1 MITKSQILSLV
12 PHKNLSIKVWESE
25 KLIPEIKLKLLKIA
39 QDFYA
44 YLGINAPL
52 LDVTLTGSLANF
64 NYTTESDFDLHLIID
79 YQAVDEN
86 EDLVEKFLSAKK
98 TVWNNKHDIK
108 IKGHEVELYA
118 QNNSEPHHSTG
129 VYSIIK
135 DVWIEQPQ
143 RVRGV
148 NNVEPAKKKA
158 KHLMREIN
166 IILKSQNRMPRIEKM
181 KEKIRNMR
189 QAGLERAGEYSAE
202 NLAFKLLRRTSYIK
216 KLYDAYNSDYDAYM
230 SLNESLIK

>member
-12 PHKNLSIKVWESE
+12 PHKNLSIKVWEGE

-158 KHLMREIN
+158 KH
-166 IILKSQNRMPRIEKM
+166 
-181 KEKIRNMR
+181 
-189 QAGLERAGEYSAE
+189 
-202 NLAFKLLRRTSYIK
+202 
-216 KLYDAYNSDYDAYM
+216 
-230 SLNESLIK
+230 